1 MAHQLLLMVLQV
13 FGKTNMPFIPD
24 SPSTGKFVPNAPE
37 QGNMYTQG
45 AEEIVYDP
53 MGIPLSTSS
62 YGSGTTGG
70 TDTARKALTAA
81 ASLPVNI
88 ATGIAKNP
96 AGIAQAFGKYF
107 GGGQTGDN
115 MVNAINQ
122 IETGTQKASGDV
134 GGAISAGGS
143 MVGQAAPWMAT
154 VGGAGMIPSFA
165 QRVAQGFGTGVASG
179 VASPEKVGL
188 SPEEFGNT
196 KMENMGIQGVI
207 GAAFPVAGQ
216 LMKSGYN
223 AVKGAVEPLYE
234 AGRNKI
240 LGRALREF
248 SGGQDELAIQNLKNA
263 KPLIEGSMPTV
274 GQAAGVPS
282 LAALERTAVNTPE
295 MTNTIAGRKAAQ
307 ANAQAT
313 ALSNIASPTRSEKY
327 FDLRKQ
333 LGDELYEPALQKGV
347 DFSTLTPELQAEF
360 KGLTKSP
367 SIRSAML
374 QAGENAL
381 DKGKDIGNPANSLR
395 GLHETKFALD
405 SQINA
410 LEGRLQ
416 NTKNPALDS
425 ELKAKIAAKN
435 RLVNFLENDQ
445 ISPEY
450 KVARETFARLSKPI
464 EQLQSLQNIADKS
477 ISASKG
483 TVKYDTFF
491 NNLKALKKEGI
502 LSDRQFSRLEAIG
515 EDMKRVKYAETAGK
529 DVGSDTVQKLA
540 FSNMM
545 NQVGLPNALRNFA
558 PAGIVGGA
566 LERVGDAIY
575 GGANQ
580 KLKTKLGET
589 MLNPA
594 EAARLMENVNPSAI
608 SQVGRPMTDKMSE
621 VEKAKQL
628 AKMLMMQGI

>member
-1 MAHQLLLMVLQV
+1 
-13 FGKTNMPFIPD
+13 MPFIPNA
-24 SPSTGKFVPNAPE
+24 PSTGRFVANAPE
-37 QGNMYTQG
+37 QGNMFTQS
-45 AEEIVYDP
+45 AEDIQYDP
-53 MGIPLSTSS
+53 MSGVPLNTSS

-70 TDTARKALTAA
+70 TDTARKALTAT

-88 ATGIAKNP
+88 ATGVAKNP
-96 AGIAQAFGKYF
+96 AGVIQAFGKYF

-122 IETGTQKASGDV
+122 IEAGTQKASGDV
-134 GGAISAGGS
+134 GGAISSGGS

-154 VGGAGMIPSFA
+154 AGSGMIPSFA
-165 QRVAQGFGTGVASG
+165 QRVAQGFGVGVASG

-188 SPEEFGNT
+188 TPEEFGNT
-196 KMENMGIQGVI
+196 KMENMGIQGAI
-207 GAAFPVAGQ
+207 GAAFPVVGG
-216 LMKSGYN
+216 LIKTGYN

-234 AGRNKI
+234 GGRNKI

-327 FDLRKQ
+327 LDLRKQ

-367 SIRSAML
+367 SIKSAML

-425 ELKAKIAAKN
+425 ELKAKITAKN
-435 RLVNFLENDQ
+435 RLLNFLENDQ

-450 KVARETFARLSKPI
+450 KLARETFARLSKPI

-491 NNLKALKKEGI
+491 NNLKALKKEGV
-502 LSDRQFSRLEAIG
+502 LSDRQFARLEAIG

-566 LERVGDAIY
+566 LERVGDALY

-580 KLKTKLGET
+580 KLKTKIGET

-594 EAARLMENVNPSAI
+594 EAARLMESVSPYEM
-608 SQVGRPMTDKMSE
+608 SQVGRNMTDKIAE

-628 AKMLMMQGI
+628 AKMLMMQGM

>member
-1 MAHQLLLMVLQV
+1 MAHQLLLMVLQA

-24 SPSTGKFVPNAPE
+24 SPSTGRFVPNAPE

-62 YGSGTTGG
+62 YGSGTTGN

-143 MVGQAAPWMAT
+143 MVGQATPWMAT

-263 KPLIEGSMPTV
+263 QPLVAGSMPTV

-282 LAALERTAVNTPE
+282 LAALERTVVNTPE

-307 ANAQAT
+307 AKAQAS
-313 ALSNIASPTRSEKY
+313 ALSGIASPSRVEKY
-327 FDLRKQ
+327 TDLREQ
-333 LGDELYEPALQKGV
+333 LGEELYKDALKPLNLGK
-347 DFSTLTPELQAEF
+347 LTPTMEKEIG
-360 KGLTKSP
+360 GLINRPAISN
-367 SIRSAML
+367 AME
-374 QAGENAL
+374 AA
-381 DKGKDIGNPANSLR
+381 
-395 GLHETKFALD
+395 
-405 SQINA
+405 QINA
-410 LEGRLQ
+410 ANKGLNIADPAGSMTGLHQ
-416 NTKNPALDS
+416 TKMALDRQIKGVEAKLLRDNAGS
-425 ELKAKIAAKN
+425 TSAELDALRSAKTDLLKFMEK
-435 RLVNFLENDQ
+435 V
-445 ISPEY
+445 SPEY
-450 KVARETFARLSKPI
+450 KTARETYARVSKPI
-464 EQLQSLQNIADKS
+464 EQLQSLEKMADKS
-477 ISASKG
+477 ISASKN
-483 TVKYDTFF
+483 TIKYDTFF

-502 LSDRQFSRLEAIG
+502 LSDRQLARLEAIG
-515 EDMKRVKYAETAGK
+515 KDLDRVKYAETAGK

-558 PAGIVGGA
+558 PAGVVGGV
-566 LERVGDAIY
+566 LERAGDAIY

-594 EAARLMENVNPSAI
+594 EAARLMENVNPSAV